1 MKIAVIGGG
10 PAGLMAAAACAS
22 MGANVRLFEKNAY
35 LGRKL
40 GITGKGRCNITNSAD
55 ISEFISN
62 IPVNGK
68 FMHSAFYAFSNTDM
82 IDLLARY
89 GVETK
94 TERGGRVFP
103 VSDKA
108 KSVVDALKRYAK
120 DMGVVATRDTVR
132 AVLKEEQGFRITLSS
147 HGAYHYEKVI
157 IATGGA
163 SYPQTGSTG
172 DGYRFAKELGHT
184 VVIPKPS
191 LVPLTVKGSIPKK
204 LMGLSLKNTAILVTD
219 ENGKKVYSDFGEMLF
234 THYGVS
240 GPMILSASAHLRDFE
255 KKHYTL
261 SIDFKPALEETVLD
275 KRILRDFEK
284 NINRDFLHALDE
296 LLPQKLIPVVI
307 ERSGIDPRKK
317 VRDIKREERQKLVET
332 LKHFTLELT
341 GTRPI
346 AEAIITSGGVSVKE
360 INPKTMESK
369 ICPGLYFAGEVI
381 DVDAYTGGFN
391 LQIAYS
397 TGHLAGQSA
406 AREDGENRRFS

>member
-1 MKIAVIGGG
+1 MCFILKIAVIGGG
-10 PAGLMAAAACAS
+10 PAGLLAASSAAG
-22 MGANVRLFEKNAY
+22 MGVNVRLFEKNHY
-35 LGRKL
+35 LGKKL

-103 VSDKA
+103 VTDKA
-108 KSVVDALKRYAK
+108 KTVVDALKRYAK
-120 DMGVVATRDTVR
+120 DSGVRATNDTVVAVQKTENGFRLS
-132 AVLKEEQGFRITLSS
+132 LKEKGF
-147 HGAYHYEKVI
+147 YNCDKVI

-184 VVIPKPS
+184 VVPPKPS
-191 LVPLTVKGSIPKK
+191 LVPLTTKGKLASK
-204 LMGLSLKNTAILVTD
+204 LMGLSLKNTAITITD
-219 ENGKKVYSDFGEMLF
+219 ENNKKVYTDFGEMLF

-240 GPMILSASAHLRDFE
+240 GPMILSASAHLRDFD
-255 KKHYTL
+255 KKKYTL
-261 SIDFKPALEETVLD
+261 SIDLKPALDEVVLD
-275 KRILRDFEK
+275 KRILRDFEE
-284 NINRDFLHALDE
+284 NINRDFIHALDA
-296 LLPQKLIPVVI
+296 LLPQKMIPVIV
-307 ERSGIDPRKK
+307 ELSNIDPRKK
-317 VRDIKREERQKLVET
+317 VRDIKKEERKNLVHAIKN
-332 LKHFTLELT
+332 LALEIT

-346 AEAIITSGGVSVKE
+346 QEAIITSGGVSVKE
-360 INPKTMESK
+360 MNPKTMESK
-369 ICPGLYFAGEVI
+369 IVSGLYFAGEVI

-397 TGHLAGQSA
+397 TGYLAGMSA
-406 AREDGENRRFS
+406 AEN

>member
-10 PAGLMAAAACAS
+10 PAGLMAASAAAG
-22 MGANVRLFEKNAY
+22 MGANVRLFEKNSY
-35 LGRKL
+35 LGKKL

-55 ISEFISN
+55 ISEFIPN

-103 VSDKA
+103 VTDKA
-108 KSVVDALKRYAK
+108 KTVVDALKRYAK
-120 DMGVVATRDTVR
+120 ESGVRATNDEVV
-132 AVLKEEQGFRITLSS
+132 AVLKTEEGFRLSLKAK
-147 HGAYHYEKVI
+147 GFYNCDKVI

-184 VVIPKPS
+184 VVTPKPS
-191 LVPLTVKGSIPKK
+191 LVPLTTKGKLVAK
-204 LMGLSLKNTAILVTD
+204 LMGLSLKNTAITIKD
-219 ENGKKVYSDFGEMLF
+219 ENNKKVYTDFGEMLF

-240 GPMILSASAHLRDFE
+240 GPMILSASAHLRDFD
-255 KKHYTL
+255 KKKYTL
-261 SIDFKPALEETVLD
+261 SIDLKPALDEATLD
-275 KRILRDFEK
+275 KRILRDFEE
-284 NINRDFLHALDE
+284 NINRDFIHALDA
-296 LLPQKLIPVVI
+296 LLPQKMIPVII
-307 ERSGIDPRKK
+307 ELSKIDPRKK
-317 VRDIKREERQKLVET
+317 VRDIKKEERQNLVHAIKN
-332 LKHFTLELT
+332 LTLEIT

-360 INPKTMESK
+360 MNPKTMESK
-369 ICPGLYFAGEVI
+369 IVPGLYFAGEVI

-397 TGHLAGQSA
+397 TGHLAGISA
-406 AREDGENRRFS
+406 AET